1 MAKRKRNLPPGVV
14 GMAEFK
20 ERKRLEQ
27 IGRNARAFLAL
38 PDDERRRQLIEMIE
52 VRVVVGEEKKPGE

>member
-1 MAKRKRNLPPGVV
+1 MAKRKRKLPPGVV

-20 ERKRLEQ
+20 DRKRLEQ

-38 PDDERRRQLIEMIE
+38 PPAERARQLIELIE
-52 VRVVVGEEKKPGE
+52 VRVIVGEEKKPGD